1 MGDLEPDV
9 FLALAMLSQAGSD
22 LRESFDRFARLAQ
35 TTWPEVA
42 TVERQGFFSR
52 GPIHRVVLRLPSR
65 AYIARREGLGLVF
78 EVGAMSQGVII
89 KVNEVALASWC
100 DAFRSDVER
109 VTGQSVE
116 AQQFL
121 DAGAVPTD
129 TLWEQAP
136 RRYPKDERRSI

>member
-9 FLALAMLSQAGSD
+9 FLALAMLSQSGSD

-35 TTWPEVA
+35 TTWPDVA

-65 AYIARREGLGLVF
+65 AYIARHEGLGLVF
-78 EVGAMSQGVII
+78 EVGAMSQGVVI
-89 KVNEVALASWC
+89 KVDQVPLASWC

-109 VTGQSVE
+109 ITGQSAQV
-116 AQQFL
+116 QQFL
-121 DAGAVPTD
+121 ESGAAPAD
-129 TLWEQAP
+129 SSWEQAP
-136 RRYPKDERRSI
+136 RSYPND